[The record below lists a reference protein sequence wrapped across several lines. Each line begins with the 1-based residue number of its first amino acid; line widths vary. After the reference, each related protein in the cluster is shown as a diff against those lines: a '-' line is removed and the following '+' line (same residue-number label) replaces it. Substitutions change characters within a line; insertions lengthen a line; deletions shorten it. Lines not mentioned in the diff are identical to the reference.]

1 MTVGDRIRKQR
12 ELLGISQTE
21 LAEKIK
27 VSKQTLYKYEKN
39 LITNIPSSIIEE
51 ISKVLNVSES
61 YLMGWEDNLNK
72 ENSDLIPDILSDEK
86 LLDHIKK
93 VMCLNEEHKH
103 AIYDNTTYWYEKE
116 GH

>member
-1 MTVGDRIRKQR
+1 MTIGNRIRTRR

-39 LITNIPSSIIEE
+39 IVTNIPSDKIEAL
-51 ISKVLNVSES
+51 SKFLNVSEA
-61 YLMGWEDNLNK
+61 YLMGWE
-72 ENSDLIPDILSDEK
+72 ENSELIPDILADK
-86 LLDHIKK
+86 PLLECLKK
-93 VMCLNEEHKH
+93 IMCLNNEHRQT
-103 AIYDNTTYWYEKE
+103 IYDNATYWYEKE

>member
-61 YLMGWEDNLNK
+61 YLMGCEDNLNK

-93 VMCLNEEHKH
+93 VMCLNKEHKQ